1 MTPNHDYS
9 RIIVPKDSPLW
20 GTAPDEIRTLLQQD
34 YSEKLLAAAMAAVS
48 NQTGYIHHDINDP
61 DIDEATREV
70 IEEQF
75 DAWWVLER
83 ELVTRISNILICE
96 NPEKGIP
103 ENTGYHFIIQPFM
116 ERNGYRDGSG
126 WWIKEAV
133 VVDEF
138 HIEKYTILVLDQ
150 NIPTKKYD
158 TCMVD
163 GTAYTPVHLHI
174 RPISNEPIRNHIAI
188 KSTSS
193 FIGKTVRF
201 EMKHATQLEVEN
213 DE

>member
-1 MTPNHDYS
+1 MTPNYDYS
-9 RIIVPKDSPLW
+9 RITTCKDSALM
-20 GTAPDEIRTLLQQD
+20 GATSNDIRALLEQD
-34 YSEKLLAAAMAAVS
+34 HSEKMLAAAMAAVS

-61 DIDEATREV
+61 DINDTIREV

-75 DAWWVLER
+75 DTWWGLER

-138 HIEKYTILVLDQ
+138 HLQKHTILVLDQ
-150 NIPTKKYD
+150 NTPTKKHD
-158 TCMVD
+158 TYMID
-163 GTAYTPVHLHI
+163 GIAYKPVYLHI
-174 RPISNEPIRNHIAI
+174 RPVSNEPILNHIVI
-188 KSTSS
+188 ESPGS
-193 FIGKTVRF
+193 FLGKIVAGIHCAASETRYP
-201 EMKHATQLEVEN
+201 ASN
-213 DE
+213 

>member
-1 MTPNHDYS
+1 MTPNYDYS
-9 RIIVPKDSPLW
+9 RIITYKGSALMGATSND
-20 GTAPDEIRTLLQQD
+20 IRALLEQD
-34 YSEKLLAAAMAAVS
+34 HSEKMLAASMAAVS

-61 DIDEATREV
+61 DIDDTIREV

-75 DAWWVLER
+75 DTWWELER

-96 NPEKGIP
+96 NPEIGIP

-150 NIPTKKYD
+150 IISTKKHD
-158 TCMVD
+158 TYMID
-163 GTAYTPVHLHI
+163 GIAYTPVHLHI
-174 RPISNEPIRNHIAI
+174 RPISNEPILNHIAI
-188 KSTSS
+188 ESAGS
-193 FIGKTVRF
+193 FLGKMVRF

>member
-1 MTPNHDYS
+1 MIPNHDYS
-9 RIIVPKDSPLW
+9 RVIVPKDSPLY

-34 YSEKLLAAAMAAVS
+34 NSEKLLAAAMAAVS
-48 NQTGYIHHDINDP
+48 NQTGYIHHDIIDP
-61 DIDEATREV
+61 DIDDTTREV

-75 DAWWVLER
+75 DAWWTLEK

-103 ENTGYHFIIQPFM
+103 ENTGYHIIQPFM

-138 HIEKYTILVLDQ
+138 HIEKYIILVLDQ
-150 NIPTKKYD
+150 NIPIKKHD
-158 TCMVD
+158 TYMIDFQSLKAEIV
-163 GTAYTPVHLHI
+163 AL
-174 RPISNEPIRNHIAI
+174 
-188 KSTSS
+188 TSKIP
-193 FIGKTVRF
+193 F
-201 EMKHATQLEVEN
+201 VELKYYGFPDDWQN
-213 DE
+213 LI